1 MDRNHSQLHFL
12 FFLFLFLLFLFRLY
26 SRDRT
31 DAHSVSRVRTQEVVF
46 VGLDPSVRNFFFF
59 REHRECEAT
68 KVLLGVWK
76 VLLRAVITTANVP
89 S

>member
-12 FFLFLFLLFLFRLY
+12 CFLFFFCFSCSVCIPVTGQTRIL
-26 SRDRT
+26 SRGFEHKKLSLWVLIR
-31 DAHSVSRVRTQEVVF
+31 ACGIS
-46 VGLDPSVRNFFFF
+46 FFF